1 MEANTSRLSHPV
13 FCRRIIIPRHFQL
26 YGLASDPCNLN
37 EFGGTVCGPC
47 SALPLRRCTI
57 IVRRK
62 IIKLQYNIIKNTRN
76 NQRNEVGWGGLR
88 GFGLLNRTQQQS
100 PSRPRLYHSQQ
111 WETTVLEHALFNC
124 HLSPHTSSTQWC
136 MPDPKVVAIFV
147 FFYFFPTR
155 PPSDRTALPQSQMS

>member
-1 MEANTSRLSHPV
+1 MGANTSRLSLPV

-37 EFGGTVCGPC
+37 EFTGTVCGPC
-47 SALPLRRCTI
+47 SALPLRQRTI
-57 IVRRK
+57 IVQRN
-62 IIKLQYNIIKNTRN
+62 IIKSQYNVIKNTRN

-111 WETTVLEHALFNC
+111 WETTVLEHALSLIVIC
-124 HLSPHTSSTQWC
+124 HHIHHLRNDACQ
-136 MPDPKVVAIFV
+136 ILRLLLFL
-147 FFYFFPTR
+147 FIYFFLPLVR
-155 PPSDRTALPQSQMS
+155 PMS